1 MFIFLSWLKDN
12 FVPKWIKKI
21 KNTRIKSSWAS
32 FRVSVQIL
40 LHHLLPSVIC
50 ILLKMPDGKKWNQRK
65 SYGLLFTYLAECCC
79 TDVAVQCCPGGQ
91 CCTGGQCCN
100 QGKMSLNLNLLI
112 LFTKQQKLNKKT
124 NFWIRDAFQKKVRME
139 GHCPN

>member
-1 MFIFLSWLKDN
+1 
-12 FVPKWIKKI
+12 
-21 KNTRIKSSWAS
+21 
-32 FRVSVQIL
+32 
-40 LHHLLPSVIC
+40 
-50 ILLKMPDGKKWNQRK
+50 MPDGKKLNQRK

-124 NFWIRDAFQKKVRME
+124 NF
-139 GHCPN
+139 